1 VNSTREI
8 FEPTRPPV
16 LPMSRTVIIVMIGL
30 GVAMAAALAV
40 LFLFNP
46 TNHAFY
52 PVCMFHQITGLNCPG
67 CGSTRALHELLHGHV
82 LAALHSNALLMLT
95 LPFVIWLTARFLIRR
110 RRGQTTAD
118 IVIRPSWLWIFL
130 VATVIFTVLRNLPQF
145 AWLSP

>member
-82 LAALHSNALLMLT
+82 LAALRCNALVLLT
-95 LPFVIWLTARFLIRR
+95 LPFLIWLAARFLSHR
-110 RRGQTTAD
+110 RRGQPTANL
-118 IVIRPSWLWIFL
+118 VFQPKWLWIFL
-130 VATVIFTVLRNLPQF
+130 GVTLVFTVLRNTPQF
-145 AWLSP
+145 SWLSP